1 MSTAER
7 VAVPCPGCSPE
18 EPTAHEVLKQRG
30 LATVRCTECGHTHK
44 VDLSESETVERRV
57 VVSQEGDSFSARR
70 AAPPDETL
78 EVGDEFLLDAEEA
91 IMTVRVTS
99 LQLASEQ
106 RVEEAAYE
114 DVDTVWTRAV
124 GNVSVNVTVHPK
136 DGDREETRSTKLQV
150 PGDEQF
156 TVGETYDYGEEEFT
170 VEGLVIREDADE
182 YRFGKLDHEG
192 DMAFAKDLKRM
203 YVRDEQSTAWS
214 AW

>member
-7 VAVPCPGCSPE
+7 VAVPCPGCSPDA
-18 EPTAHEVLKQRG
+18 PTAHEVLKRGG

-44 VDLSESETVERRV
+44 VDLEEEETVDRQV
-57 VVSQEGDSFSARR
+57 VVSQEGESFSARR
-70 AAPPDETL
+70 EAPPDETL

-99 LQLASEQ
+99 LQRANEQ
-106 RVEEAAYE
+106 RVEETTFE
-114 DVDTVWTRAV
+114 DVETVWTRAV

-136 DGDREETRSTKLQV
+136 DGLREETRSTKLHV
-150 PGDEQF
+150 PGDERF
-156 TVGETYDYGEEEFT
+156 TVGQTYEYGDEEFE
-170 VEGLVIREDADE
+170 VEGLVVRDE
-182 YRFGKLDHEG
+182 AEGYRFDKLDHDG
-192 DMAFAKDLKRM
+192 DMAFAKDLKRL